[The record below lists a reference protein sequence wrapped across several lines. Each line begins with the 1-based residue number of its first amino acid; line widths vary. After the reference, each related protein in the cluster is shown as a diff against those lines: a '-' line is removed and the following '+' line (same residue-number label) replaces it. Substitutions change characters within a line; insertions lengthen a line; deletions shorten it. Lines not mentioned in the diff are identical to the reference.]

1 MRRRKRVFH
10 ERSGIA
16 NRKRA
21 KREGSAHTRKQAS
34 GGNPGSY
41 EAKQAT
47 RTRVEERSREKM
59 ALYRRDQAHR
69 TEGDIERAK
78 RRAKIRH
85 TLIMKELE

>member
-59 ALYRRDQAHR
+59 ALYRRTAR
-69 TEGDIERAK
+69 RETLSERSGG
-78 RRAKIRH
+78 RR
-85 TLIMKELE
+85 